1 MNPHQK
7 IHCPSCGYGIEFPP
21 EKEGTTDAC
30 PNCGKPVWLSHL
42 AERNDASGL
51 TVKSDRSHVQSL
63 KPGSG
68 GSNSLVIAML
78 GLLILFNVF
87 LGFQVIQLKG
97 QIHSR
102 SQQSGKMESEVLPAR
117 SNKSSDLVQRATE
130 LSSGNEAVSNQ
141 EMVSVLLEA
150 MELLDED
157 IHAEMARVRADVS
170 NHSNSINELME
181 ASSQLN
187 ASIETIYEDLSNV
200 STSLEQLSTSLSD
213 VQENQLILQ
222 NVLSQGR

>member
-1 MNPHQK
+1 
-7 IHCPSCGYGIEFPP
+7 
-21 EKEGTTDAC
+21 
-30 PNCGKPVWLSHL
+30 
-42 AERNDASGL
+42 
-51 TVKSDRSHVQSL
+51 
-63 KPGSG
+63 
-68 GSNSLVIAML
+68 
-78 GLLILFNVF
+78 
-87 LGFQVIQLKG
+87 
-97 QIHSR
+97 
-102 SQQSGKMESEVLPAR
+102 
-117 SNKSSDLVQRATE
+117 
-130 LSSGNEAVSNQ
+130 
-141 EMVSVLLEA
+141 